1 MLWCHKGKNVKF
13 SFANSVH
20 FVITDYSTSTFL
32 LTTFKS
38 TKAVISL
45 HNFGNTKSRKDV
57 TASVHKV
64 GKTGSA
70 VTLSMYVLRLK
81 CAACLFR

>member
-13 SFANSVH
+13 SVPNSVH

-32 LTTFKS
+32 FTTFES

-57 TASVHKV
+57 TARPVPER
-64 GKTGSA
+64 TSA
-70 VTLSMYVLRLK
+70 ICCRTSSYDK
-81 CAACLFR
+81 